1 MEPQK
6 SDNNDQPPTH
16 PSVQK
21 SVLDCVRE
29 KAARATMEGL
39 TDDAS
44 FMDVVA
50 QIHEHIIRSERT
62 TRSAMSTQ
70 LQHSM
75 RLTEIVAGHSTML
88 DILWSKHVGRKSSQ
102 GLDKGPKSK
111 EGVCASKRKVC
122 SSARLEMVASKAK
135 DVRRLCGEKQMK
147 VDVKRSKG
155 KCNHTKKAASRGDK
169 PCQKPLKRKL
179 EFSMASDSDVE
190 VSADLIEFG
199 TPYNNGRNRCGLVQG
214 EDMPQVFYLM
224 FRPPDGMFFSNLEL
238 AVVSYVFDAHLDK
251 SEHTQGDRFAFCTLC
266 PGEELIDDV
275 INLLATVLTDERSEP
290 SWWLP
295 TSFAIYIPL
304 HKDRHWFLMVVD
316 LKEELLIYLDSLK
329 DHSERDARVDQMT
342 YVAFFLQTILRD
354 RKLYSKCDSVPPTTS
369 AYRVREPITG
379 QQDPTSRGCGIWV
392 AQWMQLSN
400 IWTSYDI
407 EGINDHNKMR
417 LALDLIMAKS
427 NPTRDEICKLSCKHW
442 EETLDNPATRG
453 TPQGTQPPAE
463 ASSNVSSS
471 SKSLT
476 I

>member
-1 MEPQK
+1 
-6 SDNNDQPPTH
+6 
-16 PSVQK
+16 
-21 SVLDCVRE
+21 E

-295 TSFAIYIPL
+295 TSFAQI
-304 HKDRHWFLMVVD
+304 
-316 LKEELLIYLDSLK
+316 
-329 DHSERDARVDQMT
+329 A
-342 YVAFFLQTILRD
+342 
-354 RKLYSKCDSVPPTTS
+354 
-369 AYRVREPITG
+369 
-379 QQDPTSRGCGIWV
+379 
-392 AQWMQLSN
+392 LSPGN
-400 IWTSYDI
+400 YC
-407 EGINDHNKMR
+407 
-417 LALDLIMAKS
+417 
-427 NPTRDEICKLSCKHW
+427 P
-442 EETLDNPATRG
+442 ETLEFIKTRYMG
-453 TPQGTQPPAE
+453 PVDDIT
-463 ASSNVSSS
+463 
-471 SKSLT
+471 KL
-476 I
+476 